1 MPVIATTLSLAG
13 VPSLGLQK
21 LLPSPD
27 TTMASIPSFTSTK
40 QMGICYDL
48 LGWHILKGDSI
59 SPFAGL
65 RGPVSQRQVNAAAV
79 YLQSSRRQR
88 CNPPLGCAP
97 SRDTQRRSQVTR
109 LSRMLVPN
117 ADHYINFPFNP
128 PRIVSLYCSLAHP
141 TEQYG
146 FHFPV
151 CEDKAYFCFT
161 N

>member
-1 MPVIATTLSLAG
+1 MPVIATAVNLAG
-13 VPSLGLQK
+13 VLSLGLQK
-21 LLPSPD
+21 LLPSHG

-40 QMGICYDL
+40 QMGICYHL
-48 LGWHILKGDSI
+48 LGCAILKGDSI
-59 SPFAGL
+59 SPFDGR
-65 RGPVSQRQVNAAAV
+65 RGPVSERQVNAPAV

-109 LSRMLVPN
+109 LSRMLVTN

-146 FHFPV
+146 FHSPV
-151 CEDKAYFCFT
+151 SEGKA
-161 N
+161 